1 MFLLDTNV
9 VSELRKVRAGSADAN
24 VARWAAS
31 IGPSTVYISVITA
44 MELELRVLLAE
55 RRDPSQGAILRRWLQ
70 GQVLREFENR
80 ILPIDL
86 PVAQQCARLHVPDPR
101 SERDALIAATGL
113 VHGLAVVSRNVRD
126 FAATGVGLIDP
137 WENSDDRHKHR

>member
-9 VSELRKVRAGSADAN
+9 VSELRKVRSGKADAN

-31 IGPSTVYISVITA
+31 VGSSTVYISVITA
-44 MELELRVLLAE
+44 MELELGVLLAE

-70 GQVLREFENR
+70 GQVLREFEGR
-80 ILPIDL
+80 VLPIDL
-86 PVAQQCARLHVPDPR
+86 PVAQQCARLHMPDPR

-113 VHGLAVVSRNVRD
+113 IHGLTVVSRNVRD

-137 WENSDDRHKHR
+137 WEDPNDCQHP

>member
-9 VSELRKVRAGSADAN
+9 VSELRKVRAGRADAN

-31 IGPSTVYISVITA
+31 IGAATVYISAITV
-44 MELELRVLLAE
+44 MELEIGVLLAE

-70 GQVLREFENR
+70 GQVLKEFEGR

-86 PVAQQCARLHVPDPR
+86 SVAQQCARLHVPDPK

-113 VHGLAVVSRNVRD
+113 VHGLAVASRNVRD
-126 FAATGVGLIDP
+126 FAVTGVSLIDP
-137 WENSDDRHKHR
+137 WENPNNHR

>member
-9 VSELRKVRAGSADAN
+9 VSELRKVRAGKADAN
-24 VARWAAS
+24 VTRWAAS
-31 IGPSTVYISVITA
+31 IGSATAYISVITA
-44 MELELRVLLAE
+44 MELELGVLMME

-70 GQVLREFENR
+70 GQVLTEFEGR

-113 VHGLAVVSRNVRD
+113 IHGLTVVSRNVRD
-126 FAATGVGLIDP
+126 FSATGVGLLNP
-137 WENSDDRHKHR
+137 WEEPDDRRREQ

>member
-9 VSELRKVRAGSADAN
+9 VSELRKVRAGRADAN
-24 VARWAAS
+24 VSRWAAS
-31 IGPSTVYISVITA
+31 IEPSTAYISVITA
-44 MELELRVLLAE
+44 MELELGVLMAE

-70 GQVLREFENR
+70 GQVLAEFEGR
-80 ILPIDL
+80 VLPIDL
-86 PVAQQCARLHVPDPR
+86 PVAQQCARLHIPNPK

-113 VHGLAVVSRNVRD
+113 IHGLTVVSRNVRD

-137 WENSDDRHKHR
+137 WGSILP